1 MSALE
6 FVQLVAYGI
15 FVAIFLVAGARAVR
29 RPTPANLDTA
39 AFFGIFAFVIVESR
53 ILDAL
58 GIART
63 GFISALNILLAMALP
78 FFLLRL
84 VDDFA
89 PVPRTVMR
97 GALIALVLID
107 LALLAIPSP
116 RPAVVTG
123 IAGLYFVAL
132 SLYSSAAF
140 VRYGRRSHGVTRRRM
155 TVVGWGSA
163 LLGLTI
169 ALAVVPAL
177 LPDLRSPL
185 AILVNLGLLASA
197 LAYFVGFA
205 PPRFLRRAWQ
215 EEELRAFLS
224 RAAQLPRLPSTAE
237 IVRELEGGAAAATG
251 ASATIGLWVQEE
263 GVLRFT
269 QDDGTAVDVRPGE
282 FIAGRVFQSQHARFF
297 RDARM
302 EDPAHAAVYSA
313 RGEICVVG
321 APISAGERKLGV
333 LTAYARRPPVF
344 AQDDLEL
351 VQLLAD
357 QAAVILESR
366 ALIDEAARVRAR
378 EQAAR
383 LKEDFLSAAAHD
395 LKTPLTTII
404 GQAQAL
410 EARAAQDRR
419 LAPELPSIQ
428 RLVREGQRLRSLVNE
443 LLDASRLERGALVG
457 QTEPTDL
464 AGLAREVAQGR
475 SDVPMRLTVEAA
487 DAVVAS
493 CDRVRMAQVLE
504 NLIDN
509 ALKFSLP
516 PSPVHV
522 RVWAGDGEA
531 HCLVSDEGIGIPA
544 EDLPHIF
551 ERFRRAGNVDERRYA
566 GMGLGLYISRGITEQ
581 HGGRIWAVSTPGRGT
596 TLHIALPLAVSA
608 SKPLTGLN

>member
-1 MSALE
+1 
-6 FVQLVAYGI
+6 VVG
-15 FVAIFLVAGARAVR
+15 VRAVH

-53 ILDAL
+53 VLDAL
-58 GIART
+58 GIERT
-63 GFISALNILLAMALP
+63 GFISALNSVLAMALP

-89 PVPRTVMR
+89 PVPRPLMW

-107 LALLAIPSP
+107 VALLAFPSP
-116 RPAVVTG
+116 RPGAVTG
-123 IAGLYFVAL
+123 VAGLYFVAL
-132 SLYSSAAF
+132 SLYSSFAF
-140 VRYGRRSHGVTRRRM
+140 VRHARRSHGVTRRRM

-163 LLGLTI
+163 LLGVTI

-177 LPDLRSPL
+177 LPGLGDQL
-185 AILVNLGLLASA
+185 AILVNLGVLASA

-215 EEELRAFLS
+215 EGELRGFLS

-237 IVRELEGGAAAATG
+237 IVRELEHGAAAATG
-251 ASATIGLWVQEE
+251 ASATIGLWLPEE

-269 QDDGTAVDVRPGE
+269 REDGTEIDIRPGE
-282 FIAGRVFQSQHARFF
+282 FIAGRVFRSQDARFF
-297 RDARM
+297 RDARR
-302 EDPAHAAVYSA
+302 EDPEHAAVYSA

-321 APISAGERKLGV
+321 APITAGERKLGV
-333 LTAYARRPPVF
+333 LLAYAPRPPVF

-410 EARAAQDRR
+410 EARAARDRH

-457 QTEPTDL
+457 ETEPTDL
-464 AGLAREVAQGR
+464 AGLAQEVAQGR
-475 SDVPMRLTVEAA
+475 SDAPMRLIVEAA

-493 CDRVRMAQVLE
+493 CDRLRMGQVLD

-509 ALKFSLP
+509 ALKFSP
-516 PSPVHV
+516 SPSPVHV
-522 RVWAGDGEA
+522 RVWADDGEA
-531 HCLVSDEGIGIPA
+531 RCLVSDEGIGIPA

-551 ERFRRAGNVDERRYA
+551 ERFRRAGNVDERRYP

-581 HGGRIWAVSTPGRGT
+581 HGGRIWVESTPGRGT
-596 TLHIALPLAVSA
+596 TFHVALPLAVSS
-608 SKPLTGLN
+608 SKPLRGLN